1 MEQSRQISN
10 NILGDNIRDYKKY
23 LEIEKMNSNSGNS
36 LSLTNGNN
44 TNNSFNN
51 TNLSSFS
58 STTNSSRVPFTY
70 TPMRKGDSSNNL
82 PITPIQNTN
91 LNRPLS
97 NNQMNYYPNN
107 TNFQQNNV
115 NTFGSDVYKEI
126 QNLKNLISK
135 SFQNQSEMQEKIIE
149 YNKIIAEQEKIIRI
163 NNIKLNEHD
172 SKLTEILLSFNNY
185 LQLNEK
191 SSTIVNEVQKRLEE
205 CVKNL
210 DFNELKGTVYTFN
223 KNNENKINE
232 LFHSLGDLNLKMTE
246 MGKENEQY
254 QKFTLDKIKT
264 VQTEAVESRL
274 QQQNELIKLDES
286 KENRINAQFAQVKN
300 MVDVTNKNLNEE
312 SEYRKKM
319 INDVRNEFLQIFSKH
334 DEQMTKL
341 EKTQLETEKNLISLN
356 KDYMKT
362 FNDLIS
368 KHNEK
373 YTLEFKSIRSLLE
386 AGLSKVE
393 TKMSDNNKIYDEAIT
408 ALKENIQEQKIH
420 LSDFENFVKESIN
433 GIEKKYEEI
442 QELNKQYFNKLDLL
456 SSTLDNYMKENNELI
471 ATKEKEI
478 KESLTKI
485 FKEETEQIKNE
496 IRNNDDNT
504 TKKISDLN
512 ERVNDISGNIAQG
525 ALNNLK
531 GDVNIQGSSDPNA
544 VLVREYVER
553 LCAENL
559 QPMKEIMKNYE
570 LMLTNTMNMKF
581 EESRQKY
588 SLEQKENMGK
598 IVEMIEKKMAYLD
611 SQLDIKIK
619 EQNTIIDGR
628 IQEYIVESEKRVDG
642 KYEDS
647 LKKMKEDIENL
658 TIKIGIGS

>member
-1 MEQSRQISN
+1 MEQSHQISN
-10 NILGDNIRDYKKY
+10 NILGDNIRDYKKF
-23 LEIEKMNSNSGNS
+23 LEIEKMNRDTGNS
-36 LSLTNGNN
+36 LALTNGKNA
-44 TNNSFNN
+44 NNSLNN

-82 PITPIQNTN
+82 PITPIQNNNIN
-91 LNRPLS
+91 LNRRLS

-107 TNFQQNNV
+107 NNFQQSNLNN
-115 NTFGSDVYKEI
+115 FGSDVYKEI

-135 SFQNQSEMQEKIIE
+135 SFQNQSEIQEKIIE

-300 MVDVTNKNLNEE
+300 MVDITNKNLNEE

-319 INDVRNEFLQIFSKH
+319 INDVRNEFLQIFSKQ

-393 TKMSDNNKIYDEAIT
+393 TKISNNNKIYDETIT
-408 ALKENIQEQKIH
+408 ALKDNLQEQKTH

-442 QELNKQYFNKLDLL
+442 QELNKQYFSKLDLL

-485 FKEETEQIKNE
+485 FKEETDTIKNE
-496 IRNNDDNT
+496 IRNNEDNT
-504 TKKISDLN
+504 RKKISDLN

-628 IQEYIVESEKRVDG
+628 VQQYIVESEKRMD
-642 KYEDS
+642 ENI
-647 LKKMKEDIENL
+647 KK
-658 TIKIGIGS
+658 IKNEIIKN

>member
-1 MEQSRQISN
+1 MEQNRQISN
-10 NILGDNIRDYKKY
+10 NILGDNIRDYKKF
-23 LEIEKMNSNSGNS
+23 LEIEKMNRDTGNP
-36 LSLTNGNN
+36 LTLTNGSN
-44 TNNSFNN
+44 TNNNLNN

-70 TPMRKGDSSNNL
+70 TPMRKADSSNNL
-82 PITPIQNTN
+82 PITPIQNNN

-97 NNQMNYYPNN
+97 NNQMNYYQNN
-107 TNFQQNNV
+107 NNFQQNNL
-115 NTFGSDVYKEI
+115 NNFGSDVYKEI

-319 INDVRNEFLQIFSKH
+319 INDVRNEFLQIFSKQ

-373 YTLEFKSIRSLLE
+373 YNLEFKSIRSLLE

-393 TKMSDNNKIYDEAIT
+393 TKMSNNNKIYDETFT
-408 ALKENIQEQKIH
+408 ALKDNIQEQKTR
-420 LSDFENFVKESIN
+420 LSDFENFVKDSIN

-485 FKEETEQIKNE
+485 FKEETDTIKNE
-496 IRNNDDNT
+496 IRNNEDNT
-504 TKKISDLN
+504 RKKISDLN
-512 ERVNDISGNIAQG
+512 EKVNDISGNIAQG

-628 IQEYIVESEKRVDG
+628 VQQYIVESEKRMD
-642 KYEDS
+642 ENI
-647 LKKMKEDIENL
+647 KK
-658 TIKIGIGS
+658 IKNEIIKN

>member
-1 MEQSRQISN
+1 MEQSHQISN
-10 NILGDNIRDYKKY
+10 NILGDNIRDYKKF
-23 LEIEKMNSNSGNS
+23 LEIEKMNRDTGNS
-36 LSLTNGNN
+36 LALTNGKNA
-44 TNNSFNN
+44 NNSLNN

-82 PITPIQNTN
+82 PITPIQNNNIN

-107 TNFQQNNV
+107 NNFQQSNLNN
-115 NTFGSDVYKEI
+115 FGSDVYKEI

-135 SFQNQSEMQEKIIE
+135 SFQNQSEIQEKIIE

-300 MVDVTNKNLNEE
+300 MVDITNKNLNEE

-393 TKMSDNNKIYDEAIT
+393 TKISNNNKIYDETIT
-408 ALKENIQEQKIH
+408 ALKDNLQEQKTH

-442 QELNKQYFNKLDLL
+442 QELNKQYFSKLDLL

-471 ATKEKEI
+471 ETKEKEI

-485 FKEETEQIKNE
+485 FKEETDTIKNN
-496 IRNNDDNT
+496 IRTNEDNT

-628 IQEYIVESEKRVDG
+628 VQQYIVESEKRMD
-642 KYEDS
+642 ENI
-647 LKKMKEDIENL
+647 KK
-658 TIKIGIGS
+658 IKNEIIKN

>member
-232 LFHSLGDLNLKMTE
+232 LFHSLGNLNLKMTE

-300 MVDVTNKNLNEE
+300 MVDITNKNLNEE

-485 FKEETEQIKNE
+485 FKEETDTIKNE

-628 IQEYIVESEKRVDG
+628 VQQYIVESEKRMD
-642 KYEDS
+642 ENI
-647 LKKMKEDIENL
+647 KK
-658 TIKIGIGS
+658 IKNEIIKN

>member
-1 MEQSRQISN
+1 MEQSHQISN
-10 NILGDNIRDYKKY
+10 NILGDNIRDYKKF
-23 LEIEKMNSNSGNS
+23 LEIEKMNRDTGNS
-36 LSLTNGNN
+36 LALTNGKNA
-44 TNNSFNN
+44 NNSLNN

-82 PITPIQNTN
+82 PITPIQNNNIN

-107 TNFQQNNV
+107 NNFQQSNLNN
-115 NTFGSDVYKEI
+115 FGSDVYKEI

-135 SFQNQSEMQEKIIE
+135 SFQNQSEIQEKIIE

-300 MVDVTNKNLNEE
+300 MVDITNKNLNEE

-393 TKMSDNNKIYDEAIT
+393 TKISNNNKIYDETIT
-408 ALKENIQEQKIH
+408 ALKDNLQEQKTH

-442 QELNKQYFNKLDLL
+442 QELNKQYFSKLDLL

-471 ATKEKEI
+471 ETKEKEI
-478 KESLTKI
+478 KES
-485 FKEETEQIKNE
+485 
-496 IRNNDDNT
+496 
-504 TKKISDLN
+504 
-512 ERVNDISGNIAQG
+512 
-525 ALNNLK
+525 
-531 GDVNIQGSSDPNA
+531 
-544 VLVREYVER
+544 
-553 LCAENL
+553 
-559 QPMKEIMKNYE
+559 
-570 LMLTNTMNMKF
+570 
-581 EESRQKY
+581 
-588 SLEQKENMGK
+588 
-598 IVEMIEKKMAYLD
+598 
-611 SQLDIKIK
+611 
-619 EQNTIIDGR
+619 
-628 IQEYIVESEKRVDG
+628 
-642 KYEDS
+642 
-647 LKKMKEDIENL
+647 
-658 TIKIGIGS
+658 

>member
-300 MVDVTNKNLNEE
+300 MVDITNKNLNEE

-485 FKEETEQIKNE
+485 FKEETDTIKNE

-628 IQEYIVESEKRVDG
+628 VQQYIVESEKRMD
-642 KYEDS
+642 ENI
-647 LKKMKEDIENL
+647 KK
-658 TIKIGIGS
+658 IKNEIIKN

>member
-1 MEQSRQISN
+1 MEQSHQISN
-10 NILGDNIRDYKKY
+10 NILGDNIRDYKKF
-23 LEIEKMNSNSGNS
+23 LEIEKMNRDTGNS
-36 LSLTNGNN
+36 LALTNGKNA
-44 TNNSFNN
+44 NNSLNN

-82 PITPIQNTN
+82 PITPIQNNNIN

-107 TNFQQNNV
+107 NNFQQSNLNN
-115 NTFGSDVYKEI
+115 FGSDVYKEI

-135 SFQNQSEMQEKIIE
+135 SFQNQSEIQEKIIE

-300 MVDVTNKNLNEE
+300 MVDITNKNLNEE

-373 YTLEFKSIRSLLE
+373 YNLEFKSMRSLLE
-386 AGLSKVE
+386 AGLSKVD
-393 TKMSDNNKIYDEAIT
+393 TKMSKDNKTYEENFS
-408 ALKENIQEQKIH
+408 ALKSSILEQKTQ
-420 LSDFENFVKESIN
+420 LSEHENTMKETIN
-433 GIEKKYEEI
+433 GIEQKLEDTNN
-442 QELNKQYFNKLDLL
+442 QNKDYFNKFDLL
-456 SSTLDNYMKENNELI
+456 SSTLDKYMKENLDLI
-471 ATKEKEI
+471 NTKQKEI
-478 KESLTKI
+478 TEDLLKQFT
-485 FKEETEQIKNE
+485 EETDKIKIN
-496 IRNNDDNT
+496 IRDNNDTNT
-504 TKKISDLN
+504 KHFNDID
-512 ERVNDISGNIAQG
+512 ERVKDINDHLANNALQNIKGNISG
-525 ALNNLK
+525 
-531 GDVNIQGSSDPNA
+531 SSEPNA
-544 VLVREYVER
+544 VLIREYVDR
-553 LCAENL
+553 LCSENL
-559 QPMKEIMKNYE
+559 SPMKDIMKNYE
-570 LMLTNTMNMKF
+570 LTLNNTMNLKF
-581 EESRQKY
+581 EESKQRY
-588 SLEQKENMGK
+588 SLEQKENMSK
-598 IVEMIEKKMAYLD
+598 IIEIIEKKMAYLD

-628 IQEYIVESEKRVDG
+628 IQEYIVESEKRMKNDI
-642 KYEDS
+642 
-647 LKKMKEDIENL
+647 LK
-658 TIKIGIGS
+658 IKNDA

>member
-1 MEQSRQISN
+1 
-10 NILGDNIRDYKKY
+10 
-23 LEIEKMNSNSGNS
+23 
-36 LSLTNGNN
+36 
-44 TNNSFNN
+44 
-51 TNLSSFS
+51 
-58 STTNSSRVPFTY
+58 
-70 TPMRKGDSSNNL
+70 
-82 PITPIQNTN
+82 
-91 LNRPLS
+91 
-97 NNQMNYYPNN
+97 
-107 TNFQQNNV
+107 
-115 NTFGSDVYKEI
+115 
-126 QNLKNLISK
+126 
-135 SFQNQSEMQEKIIE
+135 
-149 YNKIIAEQEKIIRI
+149 
-163 NNIKLNEHD
+163 
-172 SKLTEILLSFNNY
+172 
-185 LQLNEK
+185 
-191 SSTIVNEVQKRLEE
+191 
-205 CVKNL
+205 
-210 DFNELKGTVYTFN
+210 
-223 KNNENKINE
+223 
-232 LFHSLGDLNLKMTE
+232 MTE

-300 MVDVTNKNLNEE
+300 MVDITNKNLNEE

-319 INDVRNEFLQIFSKH
+319 INDVRNEFLQIFSKQ

-373 YTLEFKSIRSLLE
+373 YNLEFKSIRSLLE

-393 TKMSDNNKIYDEAIT
+393 TKISNNNKIYDETIT
-408 ALKENIQEQKIH
+408 ALKDNLQEQKTH

-471 ATKEKEI
+471 ETKEKEI

-485 FKEETEQIKNE
+485 FKEETDTIKNN
-496 IRNNDDNT
+496 IRTNEDNT

-581 EESRQKY
+581 EESKKEY

-628 IQEYIVESEKRVDG
+628 VQQYIVESEKRMD
-642 KYEDS
+642 ENI
-647 LKKMKEDIENL
+647 KK
-658 TIKIGIGS
+658 IKNEIIKN

>member
-1 MEQSRQISN
+1 MEQTKSQASN
-10 NILGDNIRDYKKY
+10 IILGDNIRDYKKF
-23 LEIEKMNSNSGNS
+23 LEIEKMSANSNNPLNIS
-36 LSLTNGNN
+36 NGNN
-44 TNNSFNN
+44 SNNNFNNTNN

-58 STTNSSRVPFTY
+58 STNSSRVPFTY
-70 TPMRKGDSSNNL
+70 TPIRKADTSNNL
-82 PITPIQNTN
+82 PITQNTIN
-91 LNRPLS
+91 VNRPLS
-97 NNQMNYYPNN
+97 NNTMSYYPINN
-107 TNFQQNNV
+107 NNNFQTN
-115 NTFGSDVYKEI
+115 FGSDVYKEI
-126 QNLKNLISK
+126 QNMKNLISK

-149 YNKIIAEQEKIIRI
+149 YNKIISEQEKIIRI

-191 SSTIVNEVQKRLEE
+191 STTIINEVQKKLDD

-210 DFNELKGTVYTFN
+210 DFNELKGTVYQFN

-232 LFHSLGDLNLKMTE
+232 IIHTLGDMNLNLSE
-246 MGKENEQY
+246 MKKENEQY
-254 QKFTLDKIKT
+254 QKFTLEKIKT

-274 QQQNELIKLDES
+274 QQQNELIKMDES

-300 MVDVTNKNLNEE
+300 MVDITNKNLIEE
-312 SEYRKKM
+312 TDFRKKM
-319 INDVRNEFLQIFSKH
+319 INDVRNEFMQIFTKN
-334 DEQMTKL
+334 DEKISGL
-341 EKTQLETEKNLISLN
+341 EKSQLETEKNLISLN

-485 FKEETEQIKNE
+485 FKEETDTIKNE

-598 IVEMIEKKMAYLD
+598 IVEMMEKKMAYLD

-628 IQEYIVESEKRVDG
+628 VQQYIVESEKRMD
-642 KYEDS
+642 ENI
-647 LKKMKEDIENL
+647 KK
-658 TIKIGIGS
+658 IKNEIIKN

>member
-1 MEQSRQISN
+1 MEQTRQISN
-10 NILGDNIRDYKKY
+10 NILGDNIRDYKKF
-23 LEIEKMNSNSGNS
+23 LEIEKMNRDTGNS
-36 LSLTNGNN
+36 LSLTNGSN
-44 TNNSFNN
+44 TNNNLNN

-97 NNQMNYYPNN
+97 NNQMNYYQNN
-107 TNFQQNNV
+107 NNFQQNNL
-115 NTFGSDVYKEI
+115 NNFGSDVYKEI

-300 MVDVTNKNLNEE
+300 MVEVTNKNLNEE

-319 INDVRNEFLQIFSKH
+319 INDVRNEFLQIFSKQ

-373 YTLEFKSIRSLLE
+373 YNLEFKSIRSLLE

-393 TKMSDNNKIYDEAIT
+393 TKISNNNKIYDETFT
-408 ALKENIQEQKIH
+408 ALKDNIQEQKTH
-420 LSDFENFVKESIN
+420 LSDFENFVKDSIN
-433 GIEKKYEEI
+433 GIEKKYEEL

-485 FKEETEQIKNE
+485 FKEETDTIKNE
-496 IRNNDDNT
+496 IRNNEDNT
-504 TKKISDLN
+504 RKKISDLN
-512 ERVNDISGNIAQG
+512 EKVNDISGNIAQG

-628 IQEYIVESEKRVDG
+628 VQQYIVESEKRMD
-642 KYEDS
+642 ENI
-647 LKKMKEDIENL
+647 KK
-658 TIKIGIGS
+658 IKNEIIKN

>member
-1 MEQSRQISN
+1 MEQSHQISN
-10 NILGDNIRDYKKY
+10 NILGDNIRDYKKF
-23 LEIEKMNSNSGNS
+23 LEIEKMNRDTGNS
-36 LSLTNGNN
+36 LALTNGKNA
-44 TNNSFNN
+44 NNSLNN

-82 PITPIQNTN
+82 PITPIQNNNIN

-107 TNFQQNNV
+107 NNFQQSNLNN
-115 NTFGSDVYKEI
+115 FGSDVYKEI

-135 SFQNQSEMQEKIIE
+135 SFQNQSEIQEKIIE

-300 MVDVTNKNLNEE
+300 MVDITNKNLNEE

-393 TKMSDNNKIYDEAIT
+393 TKISNNNKIYDETIT
-408 ALKENIQEQKIH
+408 ALKDNLQEQKTH

-442 QELNKQYFNKLDLL
+442 QELNKQYFSKLDLL

-471 ATKEKEI
+471 ETKEKEI

-485 FKEETEQIKNE
+485 FKEETDTIKNN
-496 IRNNDDNT
+496 IRTNEDNT

-598 IVEMIEKKMAYLD
+598 IVEMIEKKMAYFD
-611 SQLDIKIK
+611 SQLDIKFK
-619 EQNTIIDGR
+619 DHNTIIDGR
-628 IQEYIVESEKRVDG
+628 VQQYIVESEKRID
-642 KYEDS
+642 ENI
-647 LKKMKEDIENL
+647 KK
-658 TIKIGIGS
+658 IKNEIIKN

>member
-300 MVDVTNKNLNEE
+300 MVDITNKNLNEE

-393 TKMSDNNKIYDEAIT
+393 TKMSNNNKIYDETFT
-408 ALKENIQEQKIH
+408 ALKDNIQEQKTR
-420 LSDFENFVKESIN
+420 LSDFENFVKDSIN

-485 FKEETEQIKNE
+485 FKEETDTIKNE

-628 IQEYIVESEKRVDG
+628 VQQYIVESEKRMD
-642 KYEDS
+642 ENI
-647 LKKMKEDIENL
+647 KK
-658 TIKIGIGS
+658 IKNEIIKN

>member
-1 MEQSRQISN
+1 
-10 NILGDNIRDYKKY
+10 
-23 LEIEKMNSNSGNS
+23 
-36 LSLTNGNN
+36 
-44 TNNSFNN
+44 
-51 TNLSSFS
+51 
-58 STTNSSRVPFTY
+58 
-70 TPMRKGDSSNNL
+70 
-82 PITPIQNTN
+82 
-91 LNRPLS
+91 
-97 NNQMNYYPNN
+97 
-107 TNFQQNNV
+107 
-115 NTFGSDVYKEI
+115 
-126 QNLKNLISK
+126 
-135 SFQNQSEMQEKIIE
+135 
-149 YNKIIAEQEKIIRI
+149 
-163 NNIKLNEHD
+163 
-172 SKLTEILLSFNNY
+172 
-185 LQLNEK
+185 
-191 SSTIVNEVQKRLEE
+191 
-205 CVKNL
+205 
-210 DFNELKGTVYTFN
+210 
-223 KNNENKINE
+223 
-232 LFHSLGDLNLKMTE
+232 
-246 MGKENEQY
+246 
-254 QKFTLDKIKT
+254 
-264 VQTEAVESRL
+264 
-274 QQQNELIKLDES
+274 
-286 KENRINAQFAQVKN
+286 
-300 MVDVTNKNLNEE
+300 MVDITNKNLNEE

-319 INDVRNEFLQIFSKH
+319 INDVRNEFLQIFSKQ

-442 QELNKQYFNKLDLL
+442 QELNKQYFSKLDLL

-471 ATKEKEI
+471 ETKEKEI

-485 FKEETEQIKNE
+485 FKEETDIIKNN
-496 IRNNDDNT
+496 IRTNEDNT

-628 IQEYIVESEKRVDG
+628 VQQYIVESEKRMD
-642 KYEDS
+642 ENI
-647 LKKMKEDIENL
+647 KK
-658 TIKIGIGS
+658 IKNEIIKN

>member
-300 MVDVTNKNLNEE
+300 MVDITNKNLNEE

-485 FKEETEQIKNE
+485 FKEETNTIKNE

-628 IQEYIVESEKRVDG
+628 VQQYIVESEKRMD
-642 KYEDS
+642 ENI
-647 LKKMKEDIENL
+647 KK
-658 TIKIGIGS
+658 IKNEIIKN

>member
-223 KNNENKINE
+223 KNNE
-232 LFHSLGDLNLKMTE
+232 
-246 MGKENEQY
+246 
-254 QKFTLDKIKT
+254 
-264 VQTEAVESRL
+264 
-274 QQQNELIKLDES
+274 
-286 KENRINAQFAQVKN
+286 
-300 MVDVTNKNLNEE
+300 
-312 SEYRKKM
+312 KK
-319 INDVRNEFLQIFSKH
+319 
-334 DEQMTKL
+334 
-341 EKTQLETEKNLISLN
+341 
-356 KDYMKT
+356 
-362 FNDLIS
+362 
-368 KHNEK
+368 
-373 YTLEFKSIRSLLE
+373 
-386 AGLSKVE
+386 
-393 TKMSDNNKIYDEAIT
+393 
-408 ALKENIQEQKIH
+408 
-420 LSDFENFVKESIN
+420 
-433 GIEKKYEEI
+433 
-442 QELNKQYFNKLDLL
+442 
-456 SSTLDNYMKENNELI
+456 
-471 ATKEKEI
+471 
-478 KESLTKI
+478 
-485 FKEETEQIKNE
+485 
-496 IRNNDDNT
+496 
-504 TKKISDLN
+504 
-512 ERVNDISGNIAQG
+512 
-525 ALNNLK
+525 
-531 GDVNIQGSSDPNA
+531 
-544 VLVREYVER
+544 
-553 LCAENL
+553 
-559 QPMKEIMKNYE
+559 
-570 LMLTNTMNMKF
+570 
-581 EESRQKY
+581 
-588 SLEQKENMGK
+588 
-598 IVEMIEKKMAYLD
+598 
-611 SQLDIKIK
+611 
-619 EQNTIIDGR
+619 
-628 IQEYIVESEKRVDG
+628 
-642 KYEDS
+642 
-647 LKKMKEDIENL
+647 
-658 TIKIGIGS
+658 

>member
-300 MVDVTNKNLNEE
+300 MVDITNKNLNEE

-319 INDVRNEFLQIFSKH
+319 INDVRNEFLQIFSKY

-628 IQEYIVESEKRVDG
+628 VQQYIVESEKRMD
-642 KYEDS
+642 ENI
-647 LKKMKEDIENL
+647 KK
-658 TIKIGIGS
+658 IKNEIIKN

>member
-300 MVDVTNKNLNEE
+300 MVDITNKNLNEE

-628 IQEYIVESEKRVDG
+628 VQQYIVESEKRMD
-642 KYEDS
+642 ENI
-647 LKKMKEDIENL
+647 KK
-658 TIKIGIGS
+658 IKNEIIKN